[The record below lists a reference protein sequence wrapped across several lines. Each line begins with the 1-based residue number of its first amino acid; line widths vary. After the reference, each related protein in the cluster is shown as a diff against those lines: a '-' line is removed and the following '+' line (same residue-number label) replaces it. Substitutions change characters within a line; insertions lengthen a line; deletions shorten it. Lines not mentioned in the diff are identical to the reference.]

1 MRLSFASM
9 LRWKNGPASPAP
21 PAHPKRQHPRLPFS
35 GRATLCWTEGDC
47 VHELRA
53 NLVNASESGMAVTAK
68 KPLPSSAHIWILL
81 EDGTDGRA
89 EVCYS
94 NPREKGYQTGLR
106 FIAEERPSRRVR
118 DAAHSTL
125 EWIDASQRLVGS
137 LVSVRNASEG
147 EIEVIVPEVVP
158 CPAIVMLSAREVR
171 CLCLTKDWQPDG
183 DAYRYRMEVVTD
195 AFPNNGGA

>member
-1 MRLSFASM
+1 MRLSFASL
-9 LRWKNGPASPAP
+9 LRWKKGPASPAS

-35 GRATLCWTEGDC
+35 GRATLCWTEGDR
-47 VHELRA
+47 VHGLRA
-53 NLVNASESGMAVTAK
+53 NLVNASEGGMAVKAK
-68 KPLPSSAHIWILL
+68 RPLPASAQIWILL

-89 EVCYS
+89 QVCYS
-94 NPREKGYQTGLR
+94 RPGEKGYQTGLK

-118 DAAHSTL
+118 DAAHSVL

-137 LVSVRNASEG
+137 LVLVRNASEG

-171 CLCLTKDWQPDG
+171 CLCCTRDWQPDG
-183 DAYRYRMEVVTD
+183 DVYRFRMEVVSE
-195 AFPNNGGA
+195 AFPNNAGA